1 MFKAGNCGDAQS
13 AAPLRVLFVASEIHP
28 LIKTG
33 GLADVCA
40 ALPRALADRHVDVRL
55 LMPAYPAALEAAVAM
70 RTEHDLGEVLG
81 EPARLL
87 RARMPD
93 SDLPVWLVDSPGLF
107 RRGGDPYQDEQ
118 GRDWPDNAWRFGVFA
133 HVAARLALGR
143 TPVEWQ
149 PDIVHCHDWHTG
161 LVPLLLRHGGQARP
175 RSLFT
180 VHNAAFHGSCA
191 LDTADALQLPL
202 EVKGMGGAEF
212 HGQLSFLKA
221 GVRYADRLTTVSPT
235 YARELQTTEFGMGL
249 DGLFRA
255 RANDLAGIMNG
266 IDDEAWNPAFD
277 PELAQRYSPEDRGGK
292 DACKSDLQ
300 QRLGLRIDPRAPLTI
315 FASRVTQQKMA
326 DTLLHS
332 LPAMMARHP
341 RMQFALLGRGDR
353 ELEQGFTALAAAFP
367 GRASVRIG
375 YAEACARRLHAGA
388 DLLLHGARF
397 EPCGLVQQY
406 ALRYGTLPVVRRVG
420 GLADS
425 VIDAREH
432 DPRRPNGFV
441 FDEACPTHFEAAV
454 ERSVDTYEQRPD
466 QWRALQDT
474 AMSADWS
481 WNRAADAYLEV
492 YKAAVPWRHAA
503 HAAPMPPRLA
513 PMRPPRSP
521 RLPDNGEMRK
531 AV

>member
-1 MFKAGNCGDAQS
+1 
-13 AAPLRVLFVASEIHP
+13 
-28 LIKTG
+28 
-33 GLADVCA
+33 
-40 ALPRALADRHVDVRL
+40 
-55 LMPAYPAALEAAVAM
+55 
-70 RTEHDLGEVLG
+70 
-81 EPARLL
+81 
-87 RARMPD
+87 
-93 SDLPVWLVDSPGLF
+93 
-107 RRGGDPYQDEQ
+107 
-118 GRDWPDNAWRFGVFA
+118 
-133 HVAARLALGR
+133 
-143 TPVEWQ
+143 
-149 PDIVHCHDWHTG
+149 
-161 LVPLLLRHGGQARP
+161 
-175 RSLFT
+175 
-180 VHNAAFHGSCA
+180 
-191 LDTADALQLPL
+191 
-202 EVKGMGGAEF
+202 
-212 HGQLSFLKA
+212 
-221 GVRYADRLTTVSPT
+221 
-235 YARELQTTEFGMGL
+235 
-249 DGLFRA
+249 
-255 RANDLAGIMNG
+255 
-266 IDDEAWNPAFD
+266 
-277 PELAQRYSPEDRGGK
+277 
-292 DACKSDLQ
+292 
-300 QRLGLRIDPRAPLTI
+300 
-315 FASRVTQQKMA
+315 MA
-326 DTLLHS
+326 DTLMHS

-375 YAEACARRLHAGA
+375 YAEACARQLHAGA

-503 HAAPMPPRLA
+503 HAAPMPRLFSILA
-513 PMRPPRSP
+513 SSMSIPTILLTSSFKQTCTQ
-521 RLPDNGEMRK
+521 LPGLHPTSRTSLFLITKLYFLFNSINL
-531 AV
+531 